1 MGSGFKFL
9 AATAFGLGLMPL
21 APGTFGTLLGVV
33 VHAAAVIVF
42 PKESAVFI
50 IGAFFIL
57 SCAGSLWLLPW
68 SRVRF
73 GDSDP
78 KEFVID
84 EVAGYLLVPLGVY
97 LLQACGVLCEMP
109 LVRLLVPAFLL
120 FRLFDAAKPP
130 PAYQIDR
137 RMHTALG
144 VLLDD
149 LVAGIYA
156 ILVIYLIQDILP
168 VCLP

>member
-1 MGSGFKFL
+1 M
-9 AATAFGLGLMPL
+9 
-21 APGTFGTLLGVV
+21 
-33 VHAAAVIVF
+33 
-42 PKESAVFI
+42 
-50 IGAFFIL
+50 
-57 SCAGSLWLLPW
+57 
-68 SRVRF
+68 RF

-97 LLQACGVLCEMP
+97 ILQACGVLCDMP
-109 LVRLLVPAFLL
+109 LVRVLVPSFLL

-137 RMHTALG
+137 RMHSALG

-156 ILVIYLIQDILP
+156 IIVIYLLQGILP